1 MLVISVVIAQIGLK
15 LFGMRIWKIEKDSD
29 TPLLHQRG
37 FYGHTDSI
45 LVGSTGG
52 GHFDLFTVEFER
64 AVDNPFPQVD
74 LLMRLGQVIG
84 LYDRTIGLGH
94 L

>member
-45 LVGSTGG
+45 LVGSTSG

-84 LYDRTIGLGH
+84 LYGRTVGLGH

>member
-1 MLVISVVIAQIGLK
+1 
-15 LFGMRIWKIEKDSD
+15 MRIWKIEKDSD

-45 LVGSTGG
+45 LVGSTSG

-84 LYDRTIGLGH
+84 LYGRTVGLGH